1 LGLFDYVRSSY
12 NLGEHF
18 TDIELHTKDM
28 ERGLG
33 GSMSHYWI
41 DPSGQLFV
49 MDYRDTHDIIDTIPL
64 PLDEPNWWNPP
75 FSYVPNG
82 KHGKVSPVYLTDYV
96 IVYPSQ
102 WDGDWAEWPECRIH
116 LKLGKIQEFTD
127 AKKGE
132 RFNMGY

>member
-1 LGLFDYVRSSY
+1 
-12 NLGEHF
+12 
-18 TDIELHTKDM
+18 
-28 ERGLG
+28 
-33 GSMSHYWI
+33 
-41 DPSGQLFV
+41 
-49 MDYRDTHDIIDTIPL
+49 MDYRDTHDLIDTIPL
-64 PLDEPNWWNPP
+64 PLDEPNRWNPP

-96 IVYPSQ
+96 VVYPSQ
-102 WDGDWAEWPECRIH
+102 WEGDWKDWPECRIH